1 MSERAGSGAA
11 AAAAIAAKEKRKLQL
26 KRWRG
31 SCTDLEPGEPRW
43 LAGAGAVSGSSP
55 RRVRFEA
62 AAEFLAACASG
73 DAKDAEEMLRGG
85 ADVNCANT
93 DGISALHQAC
103 IDENLEMVE
112 FLLAHNANVDQPDN
126 EGWTP
131 LHVAASCGYS
141 EIVEC
146 LINHDANIAAVN
158 SDGQLPVDLAEE
170 DYMETLLQDHINK
183 QGIDVES
190 ARREEEELMLQHARQ
205 WLNSGKIEEVS
216 HPKSGAN
223 ALHVAAAK
231 GYIEVMRLL
240 LQAGFSVHAQD
251 KDGWTPLHAAAH
263 WGMEESCRLLVEHFC
278 DMEALNNSGQTPFDV
293 ADEDILGLLEDL
305 QKKQDDLRTEKEEK
319 MKRAIIETSI
329 QQQQPPP
336 AKPRKSSVCRM
347 SSKEKI
353 SVQDLSKERKT
364 LETLPLDESKKEES
378 SSSSSETE
386 EASESDSECETERN
400 KKPVLSNNTNSLNG
414 TGAIP
419 LAPPVTLA
427 PSNLKGPSVWHG
439 VLDLAIAKPF
449 VPRLKESY
457 LGLNRV
463 EESNDFTGETW
474 MPKAQTRDDVKAAKV
489 RDTDLS
495 TKPSVKQE
503 APPAA
508 WRTGLWKTGSYV
520 TLPDAQHSPEKI
532 PLGGI
537 KRSASSPRLGSDGK
551 DKGKHETR
559 LARVPPTPI
568 GRMLSVPETPA
579 EHAVSSTY
587 QQGRDPSSQVPKDI
601 PGMLTSATDF
611 KERRR
616 LYLTPVR
623 DEESES
629 QRKARSRHARQSRRS
644 TQGVTLTD
652 LKEAEKTLGG
662 ATEKKNQDQLEK
674 REEEESDRKGRSL
687 VAEDK
692 EVGSRL
698 RPSTTEGVS
707 LTSTFSRCSVASASI
722 IDINKDSEDCKR
734 EEGDSDY
741 SNQNRLSVRDRR
753 KARKERRF
761 TGKPEFS
768 EEGDSTEQMNS
779 VDTLTHR
786 YGPSLSD
793 RIPGRIGT
801 PSHSSARVME
811 DGNNDFRKMYE
822 VVLSE
827 NVRLK
832 TELREAQSYLT
843 QANQELER
851 VLQRQG
857 VHENRPAQLEL
868 ERFERR
874 AFERRTAELE
884 EQLKVLTDLK
894 TNNQRLKDENAALIR
909 VISKLSK

>member
-11 AAAAIAAKEKRKLQL
+11 AAAAIAAKEKRKQQL

-146 LINHDANIAAVN
+146 LINHGANIAAVN
-158 SDGQLPVDLAEE
+158 SDGQLPLDLAEE
-170 DYMETLLQDHINK
+170 DYMETLLQDYINK

-240 LQAGFSVHAQD
+240 LQAGLSVHAQD

-319 MKRAIIETSI
+319 MKRAIIETSVQ
-329 QQQQPPP
+329 QQQQPT
-336 AKPRKSSVCRM
+336 KPRKSSVCRM

-386 EASESDSECETERN
+386 EASESDSECETEKN
-400 KKPVLSNNTNSLNG
+400 KKPVLSNNTNNLNG
-414 TGAIP
+414 TEGIP

-427 PSNLKGPSVWHG
+427 PSNLK
-439 VLDLAIAKPF
+439 DA
-449 VPRLKESY
+449 
-457 LGLNRV
+457 
-463 EESNDFTGETW
+463 
-474 MPKAQTRDDVKAAKV
+474 
-489 RDTDLS
+489 DLS

-508 WRTGLWKTGSYV
+508 WRTGLRKTGSYV

-532 PLGGI
+532 PLGGV

-551 DKGKHETR
+551 DKGIHETR

-568 GRMLSVPETPA
+568 GRMLSVPETSA

-587 QQGRDPSSQVPKDI
+587 QQGRDPSSQVPKDV
-601 PGMLTSATDF
+601 PGMLTGTTDF

-662 ATEKKNQDQLEK
+662 ATEKKTQDQLEK

-692 EVGSRL
+692 EVGSQL

-707 LTSTFSRCSVASASI
+707 LTSTFSRYSVASASN
-722 IDINKDSEDCKR
+722 IDINKDSEDCKK

-753 KARKERRF
+753 KARKEHRF

-801 PSHSSARVME
+801 PSHSSARLME

-832 TELREAQSYLT
+832 SELREAQSYLT

-857 VHENRPAQLEL
+857 MHENRPAQLEL

>member
-11 AAAAIAAKEKRKLQL
+11 AAAAVAAKEKRRQQL
-26 KRWRG
+26 KRWKG

-43 LAGAGAVSGSSP
+43 LAVAGAVSGSSP

-112 FLLAHNANVDQPDN
+112 FLLARNANVDLPDN

-146 LINHDANIAAVN
+146 LINHGANIAAVN
-158 SDGQLPVDLAEE
+158 SDGQLPIDLAEE

-216 HPKSGAN
+216 NPKSGAN

-278 DMEALNNSGQTPFDV
+278 DMEALNNAGQTPFDV

-305 QKKQDDLRTEKEEK
+305 QKKQDDLKTEKEEK

-329 QQQQPPP
+329 QQQQQP

-364 LETLPLDESKKEES
+364 LEALSLDESKKEES

-386 EASESDSECETERN
+386 EASESDSECETEKN
-400 KKPVLSNNTNSLNG
+400 KKPVVSNDTNNLNG
-414 TGAIP
+414 TEVIP
-419 LAPPVTLA
+419 LAPTVTLA
-427 PSNLKGPSVWHG
+427 PSSL
-439 VLDLAIAKPF
+439 
-449 VPRLKESY
+449 
-457 LGLNRV
+457 
-463 EESNDFTGETW
+463 
-474 MPKAQTRDDVKAAKV
+474 Q
-489 RDTDLS
+489 DTDSFAKL
-495 TKPSVKQE
+495 TVKQE

-508 WRTGLWKTGSYV
+508 WRTGLRKTGSYV
-520 TLPDAQHSPEKI
+520 TLPDAQHSAEKI

-551 DKGKHETR
+551 DKGIQETR

-568 GRMLSVPETPA
+568 GRMLSVPETSA
-579 EHAVSSTY
+579 EHAISSAY
-587 QQGRDPSSQVPKDI
+587 QQVRDPSSQMPKDV
-601 PGMLTSATDF
+601 PGTTDF

-652 LKEAEKTLGG
+652 LKEAEKTIGG
-662 ATEKKNQDQLEK
+662 ATETKSQDQLEK
-674 REEEESDRKGRSL
+674 REEKESDSRKGRSL

-707 LTSTFSRCSVASASI
+707 LTSTFSRYSVASASI
-722 IDINKDSEDCKR
+722 IDSYKESEDSKK

-741 SNQNRLSVRDRR
+741 SNQNRLSIRDRR

-761 TGKPEFS
+761 TGKPEFT
-768 EEGDSTEQMNS
+768 EEEDSTEQMNS

-786 YGPSLSD
+786 YGLSQSD
-793 RIPGRIGT
+793 RIPNRIGT
-801 PSHSSARVME
+801 LFHSSAGRME

-832 TELREAQSYLT
+832 SELREAQSYLT

-857 VHENRPAQLEL
+857 RHENRPAQLEL

-874 AFERRTAELE
+874 AFERKTAELE

>member
-1 MSERAGSGAA
+1 MSERAGSGTAA
-11 AAAAIAAKEKRKLQL
+11 AAAEEKRKQQL
-26 KRWRG
+26 KRWKG
-31 SCTDLEPGEPRW
+31 SCTDLEAGEPRW
-43 LAGAGAVSGSSP
+43 LVRPGVGTVGAGAVSGSSA

-85 ADVNCANT
+85 ADVDCANT

-112 FLLAHNANVDQPDN
+112 FLLAHNASVDHSDN

-146 LINHDANIAAVN
+146 LINHGANIAAVN
-158 SDGQLPVDLAEE
+158 SDGQLPIDLAEE

-190 ARREEEELMLQHARQ
+190 TRREEEELMLQHARQ
-205 WLNSGKIEEVS
+205 WLNSGKIEES
-216 HPKSGAN
+216 THPKSGAN

-240 LQAGFSVHAQD
+240 LQAGFSVHVQD

-263 WGMEESCRLLVEHFC
+263 WGMEDSCRLLVEHFC

-319 MKRAIIETSI
+319 MKRAIIETSV
-329 QQQQPPP
+329 QQQQQP

-364 LETLPLDESKKEES
+364 LESLPLDESKKEES

-386 EASESDSECETERN
+386 EGSESDSECETEKN
-400 KKPVLSNNTNSLNG
+400 KKPTLNNDTNNLNG
-414 TGAIP
+414 TEVIP

-427 PSNLKGPSVWHG
+427 PSNLT
-439 VLDLAIAKPF
+439 
-449 VPRLKESY
+449 Y
-457 LGLNRV
+457 
-463 EESNDFTGETW
+463 TGS
-474 MPKAQTRDDVKAAKV
+474 
-489 RDTDLS
+489 S
-495 TKPSVKQE
+495 TKPTVKQE
-503 APPAA
+503 ASAAA
-508 WRTGLWKTGSYV
+508 WRTGLRKTGSYV
-520 TLPDAQHSPEKI
+520 ALHNAQSPTEKT
-532 PLGGI
+532 PVDSI
-537 KRSASSPRLGSDGK
+537 KRSASSPRLGLDLK
-551 DKGKHETR
+551 DETVHGTR

-568 GRMLSVPETPA
+568 GRTFSMPETSA
-579 EHAVSSTY
+579 EHAVSSAY
-587 QQGRDPSSQVPKDI
+587 QHGSQVPKDVTGTY
-601 PGMLTSATDF
+601 PGGTTALPNITDI

-652 LKEAEKTLGG
+652 LKEAEKTLGI
-662 ATEKKNQDQLEK
+662 AAEKKSPDQPEK
-674 REEEESDRKGRSL
+674 EEEGKGNDGKKGRSL
-687 VAEDK
+687 LTEDK

-698 RPSTTEGVS
+698 RP
-707 LTSTFSRCSVASASI
+707 LTSEGISFTSAYSRYAIPSASVI
-722 IDINKDSEDCKR
+722 GLNKESEGSKR
-734 EEGDSDY
+734 EEDDSDY

-761 TGKPEFS
+761 TGKPEFA
-768 EEGDSTEQMNS
+768 EEEDNTEQMNS
-779 VDTLTHR
+779 VDTATLYR
-786 YGPSLSD
+786 YGQSLSD
-793 RIPGRIGT
+793 RMTDRILSRDGT
-801 PSHSSARVME
+801 SSHSSTGIMAG
-811 DGNNDFRKMYE
+811 GNNDFRKMYE

-832 TELREAQSYLT
+832 DELREAQSYLT

-851 VLQRQG
+851 VLQRPG
-857 VHENRPAQLEL
+857 RHENRPAQLEL

-874 AFERRTAELE
+874 AFERKTAELE
-884 EQLKVLTDLK
+884 EQLKILTDLK
-894 TNNQRLKDENAALIR
+894 TDNQRLKDENAALIR

>member
-1 MSERAGSGAA
+1 MSERAGSGTAA
-11 AAAAIAAKEKRKLQL
+11 AAAVAAKEKRKQQL
-26 KRWRG
+26 RRWNG
-31 SCTDLEPGEPRW
+31 SCTDLEAGEPRW
-43 LAGAGAVSGSSP
+43 LARLGARTGAGAGGGGGSSP

-73 DAKDAEEMLRGG
+73 DARDAGEMLKGG
-85 ADVNCANT
+85 ADVDCANT

-112 FLLAHNANVDQPDN
+112 FLLAHNANVDLSDN

-146 LINHDANIAAVN
+146 LISHGANIAAVN
-158 SDGQLPVDLAEE
+158 SDGQLPIDLAEE

-190 ARREEEELMLQHARQ
+190 ARREEEDLMLQHARQ
-205 WLNSGKIEEVS
+205 WLNSGKIEDTS

-263 WGMEESCRLLVEHFC
+263 WGMEDSCRLLVEHFC

-319 MKRAIIETSI
+319 MKRAIIETSVQ
-329 QQQQPPP
+329 QQQQPT
-336 AKPRKSSVCRM
+336 KPRKSSVCRM

-364 LETLPLDESKKEES
+364 LESLPLDESKKEES

-386 EASESDSECETERN
+386 EASESDSECETEKN
-400 KKPVLSNNTNSLNG
+400 KKPALNNDTNNLNG
-414 TGAIP
+414 TEVIP

-427 PSNLKGPSVWHG
+427 PSNLK
-439 VLDLAIAKPF
+439 
-449 VPRLKESY
+449 Y
-457 LGLNRV
+457 
-463 EESNDFTGETW
+463 
-474 MPKAQTRDDVKAAKV
+474 
-489 RDTDLS
+489 TDSS
-495 TKPSVKQE
+495 TKPTVKQE

-508 WRTGLWKTGSYV
+508 WRTGLRKTGSYV
-520 TLPDAQHSPEKI
+520 ALHNAQSPTEKT
-532 PLGGI
+532 PEGSI
-537 KRSASSPRLGSDGK
+537 KRSASSPRLGSDQK
-551 DKGKHETR
+551 DETVHETR
-559 LARVPPTPI
+559 LARVPPI
-568 GRMLSVPETPA
+568 GRAFSVPETSV
-579 EHAVSSTY
+579 EHAVSSAY
-587 QQGRDPSSQVPKDI
+587 QQGREPSSQTSKDVTGTAVTGI
-601 PGMLTSATDF
+601 TDI

-652 LKEAEKTLGG
+652 LKEAEKTLGI
-662 ATEKKNQDQLEK
+662 ATEKKSQDQPEK
-674 REEEESDRKGRSL
+674 EEEGKGNDGKKGRSL
-687 VAEDK
+687 LTEDK
-692 EVGSRL
+692 EVGGRL
-698 RPSTTEGVS
+698 RPLTSEGIS
-707 LTSTFSRCSVASASI
+707 LTSVYSRYSIPSASVMGS
-722 IDINKDSEDCKR
+722 NKESEDSKR
-734 EEGDSDY
+734 EEDDSDHG
-741 SNQNRLSVRDRR
+741 SQNRLSVRDRR

-761 TGKPEFS
+761 TGKPEFA
-768 EEGDSTEQMNS
+768 EEEDTTEQMNS
-779 VDTLTHR
+779 VDTAAHR
-786 YGPSLSD
+786 YGQNWMSD
-793 RIPGRIGT
+793 RILSRDGVS
-801 PSHSSARVME
+801 SHSSTGMMA

-832 TELREAQSYLT
+832 DELREAQSYLT

-851 VLQRQG
+851 VLQRPG
-857 VHENRPAQLEL
+857 RHENRPAQLEL

-874 AFERRTAELE
+874 AFERKTAELE
-884 EQLKVLTDLK
+884 EQLKILTDLK
-894 TNNQRLKDENAALIR
+894 TDNQRLKDENAALIR

>member
-11 AAAAIAAKEKRKLQL
+11 AAAAVAATEKRKQQL
-26 KRWRG
+26 KRWKG

-43 LAGAGAVSGSSP
+43 LARPARGAGGVGACSL

-73 DAKDAEEMLRGG
+73 DSKDAEEMLRGG

-112 FLLAHNANVDQPDN
+112 FLLAHNANVDQSDN

-146 LINHDANIAAVN
+146 LINHGANIAAVN
-158 SDGQLPVDLAEE
+158 SDGQLPIDLAEE
-170 DYMETLLQDHINK
+170 DYMETLLQDNITK

-190 ARREEEELMLQHARQ
+190 ARREEEDLMLQHARQ

-223 ALHVAAAK
+223 AVHVAAAK

-240 LQAGFSVHAQD
+240 LQAGFSVHARD

-263 WGMEESCRLLVEHFC
+263 WGMEDSCRLLVEHFC

-319 MKRAIIETSI
+319 MKRAIIETTI
-329 QQQQPPP
+329 QQQQP

-364 LETLPLDESKKEES
+364 LESLPLGESKKEES

-386 EASESDSECETERN
+386 EASESDSECEAEKN
-400 KKPVLSNNTNSLNG
+400 KKPDLRNDSNNLNG
-414 TGAIP
+414 TEVIP

-427 PSNLKGPSVWHG
+427 PSNLK
-439 VLDLAIAKPF
+439 
-449 VPRLKESY
+449 Y
-457 LGLNRV
+457 
-463 EESNDFTGETW
+463 TGS
-474 MPKAQTRDDVKAAKV
+474 
-489 RDTDLS
+489 S
-495 TKPSVKQE
+495 TKPAGEQE
-503 APPAA
+503 APQS
-508 WRTGLWKTGSYV
+508 WRTGLWKTGSYGA
-520 TLPDAQHSPEKI
+520 LQDAQSPPDKTAV
-532 PLGGI
+532 GSI
-537 KRSASSPRLGSDGK
+537 KRSASSPRLGLNEKGK
-551 DKGKHETR
+551 DVPETR
-559 LARVPPTPI
+559 LARVPPTLM
-568 GRMLSVPETPA
+568 GRTFSVPETCA
-579 EHAVSSTY
+579 EHAVSSAY
-587 QQGRDPSSQVPKDI
+587 QQDREPSSQMPKDFTGTYQGGTTA
-601 PGMLTSATDF
+601 PTSITDF

-652 LKEAEKTLGG
+652 LKEAEKTLGFS
-662 ATEKKNQDQLEK
+662 TEKKSQDQLER
-674 REEEESDRKGRSL
+674 REEGKENDGKKGRSL
-687 VAEDK
+687 VTEDK

-698 RPSTTEGVS
+698 RPSVTGTFKLISAYSKYSIPSVS
-707 LTSTFSRCSVASASI
+707 V
-722 IDINKDSEDCKR
+722 KDSDKAAESEDSKR
-734 EEGDSDY
+734 EEGDSDHN
-741 SNQNRLSVRDRR
+741 NQNRLSVRDRR

-761 TGKPEFS
+761 TGKPDLT
-768 EEGDSTEQMNS
+768 EEEDGTEQMNS
-779 VDTLTHR
+779 VETAMHR
-786 YGPSLSD
+786 YGPNLIDRMSD
-793 RIPGRIGT
+793 RILSRIGT
-801 PSHSSARVME
+801 SSYSGSGVMA

-832 TELREAQSYLT
+832 DELREAQSYLT
-843 QANQELER
+843 QANQELKR
-851 VLQRQG
+851 VLQRQER
-857 VHENRPAQLEL
+857 HENRPAQLEL

-874 AFERRTAELE
+874 TFERKTAELE
-884 EQLKVLTDLK
+884 EQLKNLTVLKAD
-894 TNNQRLKDENAALIR
+894 NQRLKDENAALIR

>member
-11 AAAAIAAKEKRKLQL
+11 AAAAVAAKEKRKQQL
-26 KRWRG
+26 KRWKG
-31 SCTDLEPGEPRW
+31 SCTDLEAGEPRW
-43 LAGAGAVSGSSP
+43 LARPGTGAGAVRGSSL

-112 FLLAHNANVDQPDN
+112 FLLAHNANVDRPDN

-146 LINHDANIAAVN
+146 LISHGANIAAVN
-158 SDGQLPVDLAEE
+158 SDGQLPIDLAEE

-205 WLNSGKIEEVS
+205 WLNSGKIEEAS

-263 WGMEESCRLLVEHFC
+263 WGMEDSCRLLVEHFC

-319 MKRAIIETSI
+319 MKRAIIETSV
-329 QQQQPPP
+329 QQQQQP

-347 SSKEKI
+347 SSREKI

-364 LETLPLDESKKEES
+364 LESMPLDESKKEES

-386 EASESDSECETERN
+386 EASESDSECETEKNR
-400 KKPVLSNNTNSLNG
+400 KPTLNNDTNNLNG
-414 TGAIP
+414 TEIIP

-427 PSNLKGPSVWHG
+427 PSNLKC
-439 VLDLAIAKPF
+439 
-449 VPRLKESY
+449 
-457 LGLNRV
+457 
-463 EESNDFTGETW
+463 TGS
-474 MPKAQTRDDVKAAKV
+474 
-489 RDTDLS
+489 S
-495 TKPSVKQE
+495 TKATVKQE

-508 WRTGLWKTGSYV
+508 WRTGLRKTGSYV
-520 TLPDAQHSPEKI
+520 ALHDAQGPTEKT
-532 PLGGI
+532 PVGSI
-537 KRSASSPRLGSDGK
+537 KRSASSPRLGSVEK
-551 DKGKHETR
+551 DKEVRETR
-559 LARVPPTPI
+559 LARVPPTPV
-568 GRMLSVPETPA
+568 GRTFSVPETSV
-579 EHAVSSTY
+579 EHAVSSAY
-587 QQGRDPSSQVPKDI
+587 QQGREPSSQMPKDVT
-601 PGMLTSATDF
+601 GTYQGGTTALTSITDI

-652 LKEAEKTLGG
+652 LKEAEKTLGI
-662 ATEKKNQDQLEK
+662 ATEKKSQDQPEK
-674 REEEESDRKGRSL
+674 REEGKENDGKKGRSF
-687 VAEDK
+687 VTEDK

-698 RPSTTEGVS
+698 RPLTTEGIS
-707 LTSTFSRCSVASASI
+707 LTSAYSRYSIPSASVI
-722 IDINKDSEDCKR
+722 GLNKESEGSKR
-734 EEGDSDY
+734 EEGDSDH

-761 TGKPEFS
+761 TGKPEFA
-768 EEGDSTEQMNS
+768 EEEDSTEQMNS
-779 VDTLTHR
+779 VDSAMHR
-786 YGPSLSD
+786 YGPSLSERMSD
-793 RIPGRIGT
+793 RILSRIGT
-801 PSHSSARVME
+801 SSHSSTGVMA

-827 NVRLK
+827 NVKLK
-832 TELREAQSYLT
+832 DELREAQTYLT

-851 VLQRQG
+851 VLQRPG
-857 VHENRPAQLEL
+857 RHENRPAQLEL

-874 AFERRTAELE
+874 AFERKTAELE
-884 EQLKVLTDLK
+884 EQLKILTDLK
-894 TNNQRLKDENAALIR
+894 TDNQRLKDENAALIR

>member
-11 AAAAIAAKEKRKLQL
+11 AAAAVAAKEKRKQQL
-26 KRWRG
+26 KRWKG

-43 LAGAGAVSGSSP
+43 LARPGTGGGVGSTSL

-62 AAEFLAACASG
+62 TAEFLAACASG
-73 DAKDAEEMLRGG
+73 DAQEAEEMLRGG

-103 IDENLEMVE
+103 IDENPEMVE
-112 FLLAHNANVDQPDN
+112 FLLAQHAHVDQPDN

-146 LINHDANIAAVN
+146 LINHGANIAAVN
-158 SDGQLPVDLAEE
+158 SDGQLPIDLAEE
-170 DYMETLLQDHINK
+170 DYMETLLQAQITK
-183 QGIDVES
+183 KGIDVES
-190 ARREEEELMLQHARQ
+190 ARREEEDLMLQHARQ
-205 WLNSGKIEEVS
+205 WLNSGKIEEAS

-240 LQAGFSVHAQD
+240 LQAGFSVNAQD

-263 WGMEESCRLLVEHFC
+263 WGMEDSCRLLVEHFC

-329 QQQQPPP
+329 QQQQQP

-347 SSKEKI
+347 SSREKI

-364 LETLPLDESKKEES
+364 LESLSLDESKKEES

-386 EASESDSECETERN
+386 EASESDSECETAEKN
-400 KKPVLSNNTNSLNG
+400 KKPALNNDASNVNG
-414 TGAIP
+414 TEAIP

-427 PSNLKGPSVWHG
+427 PSSLKYTGP
-439 VLDLAIAKPF
+439 
-449 VPRLKESY
+449 
-457 LGLNRV
+457 
-463 EESNDFTGETW
+463 
-474 MPKAQTRDDVKAAKV
+474 
-489 RDTDLS
+489 S
-495 TKPSVKQE
+495 TKPTVKQE

-508 WRTGLWKTGSYV
+508 WRTGLRKTGSYGA
-520 TLPDAQHSPEKI
+520 LQDAQSPPEKT
-532 PLGGI
+532 PVGSI
-537 KRSASSPRLGSDGK
+537 KRSASSPRLGSDEK
-551 DKGKHETR
+551 DKDVRETR

-568 GRMLSVPETPA
+568 GRTFSVPETCA
-579 EHAVSSTY
+579 EHEISSIY
-587 QQGRDPSSQVPKDI
+587 QQGREPSSQMPKDDTVTYQGGTTA
-601 PGMLTSATDF
+601 PTSTTDF

-652 LKEAEKTLGG
+652 LKEAEKTLGIS
-662 ATEKKNQDQLEK
+662 TEKKSQDQLER
-674 REEEESDRKGRSL
+674 REEGKENDGMKGRSL
-687 VAEDK
+687 VTEDK

-698 RPSTTEGVS
+698 RPFTTEAFNSGLT
-707 LTSTFSRCSVASASI
+707 LTSTYSRYSIPSVSV
-722 IDINKDSEDCKR
+722 KDSDKVTESGDGNR

-753 KARKERRF
+753 KARKERKF
-761 TGKPEFS
+761 TGKPDS
-768 EEGDSTEQMNS
+768 TEEEDSTEQMNS
-779 VDTLTHR
+779 VDTTTHR
-786 YGPSLSD
+786 YGPSLIDRMSD
-793 RIPGRIGT
+793 RIPSRIG
-801 PSHSSARVME
+801 PYSHYSTGVMA

-832 TELREAQSYLT
+832 DQLREAQSYLT
-843 QANQELER
+843 QANRELER
-851 VLQRQG
+851 VMQRQER
-857 VHENRPAQLEL
+857 HEDRPAQLEL

-874 AFERRTAELE
+874 TFERKTAELE
-884 EQLKVLTDLK
+884 EKLKILTDLK
-894 TNNQRLKDENAALIR
+894 ADNQRLKDENAALIR

>member
-1 MSERAGSGAA
+1 MSERAGSGTAA
-11 AAAAIAAKEKRKLQL
+11 AAAEEKRKQQL
-26 KRWRG
+26 KRWKG
-31 SCTDLEPGEPRW
+31 SCTDLEAGEPRW
-43 LAGAGAVSGSSP
+43 LARPGAGTVGAGAVSGSSA

-85 ADVNCANT
+85 ADVDCANT

-112 FLLAHNANVDQPDN
+112 FLLAHNASVDQSDN

-146 LINHDANIAAVN
+146 LINHGASIAAVN
-158 SDGQLPVDLAEE
+158 SDGQLPIDLAEE

-205 WLNSGKIEEVS
+205 WLNRGKIEES
-216 HPKSGAN
+216 THPKSGAN

-240 LQAGFSVHAQD
+240 LQAGFSGHAQD

-263 WGMEESCRLLVEHFC
+263 WGMEDSCRLLVEHFC
-278 DMEALNNSGQTPFDV
+278 DMEAINNSGQTPFDV

-319 MKRAIIETSI
+319 MKRAIIETSV
-329 QQQQPPP
+329 QQQQQP

-364 LETLPLDESKKEES
+364 LESLPLDESKKEES

-386 EASESDSECETERN
+386 GGSESDSECETEKN
-400 KKPVLSNNTNSLNG
+400 KKPALNNDTNNLNG
-414 TGAIP
+414 TEVIP

-427 PSNLKGPSVWHG
+427 PSNLT
-439 VLDLAIAKPF
+439 
-449 VPRLKESY
+449 Y
-457 LGLNRV
+457 
-463 EESNDFTGETW
+463 TGS
-474 MPKAQTRDDVKAAKV
+474 
-489 RDTDLS
+489 S
-495 TKPSVKQE
+495 TTPTVKQE
-503 APPAA
+503 APAAA
-508 WRTGLWKTGSYV
+508 WRTGLRKTGSYV
-520 TLPDAQHSPEKI
+520 ALHNAQSPTEKT
-532 PLGGI
+532 PVDSI
-537 KRSASSPRLGSDGK
+537 KRSASSPRLGLDVK
-551 DKGKHETR
+551 DETVHGTR

-568 GRMLSVPETPA
+568 GRTFSVPETSA
-579 EHAVSSTY
+579 EHAVSSAY
-587 QQGRDPSSQVPKDI
+587 QQGSQVPKDVTGTY
-601 PGMLTSATDF
+601 PGGTTALPSITDI

-644 TQGVTLTD
+644 TQ
-652 LKEAEKTLGG
+652 
-662 ATEKKNQDQLEK
+662 
-674 REEEESDRKGRSL
+674 
-687 VAEDK
+687 

-698 RPSTTEGVS
+698 RPLTTEGIS
-707 LTSTFSRCSVASASI
+707 FTSAYSRYAIPSASVI
-722 IDINKDSEDCKR
+722 GSNKESEGSKR
-734 EEGDSDY
+734 EEDDSDY

-761 TGKPEFS
+761 TGKPEFA
-768 EEGDSTEQMNS
+768 EEANNTEQMNS
-779 VDTLTHR
+779 VDTATLYR
-786 YGPSLSD
+786 YGQSLSD
-793 RIPGRIGT
+793 RMTDRMLSRVGT
-801 PSHSSARVME
+801 SSHSSTGIMVG
-811 DGNNDFRKMYE
+811 GNNDFRKMYE

-832 TELREAQSYLT
+832 DELREAQSYLT

-851 VLQRQG
+851 VLQRPG
-857 VHENRPAQLEL
+857 RHENRPAQLEL

-874 AFERRTAELE
+874 AFERKTAELE
-884 EQLKVLTDLK
+884 EQLKILTDLK
-894 TNNQRLKDENAALIR
+894 TDNQRLKDENAALIR